1 VLVGR
6 GSRSNKKNMLIIIDT
21 NAWIAGVRQ
30 KVDIF
35 RELNRLFG
43 EYELLVSSFICEE
56 LIKVAKKTKKG
67 KDKQAAKIALDL
79 IKIRKLKITET
90 NSNQDI
96 DSNIID
102 LIKNLRHQNKEIVL
116 VTNDK
121 DLQARA
127 KYIGAKIIAWKRG
140 KILDTI

>member
-1 VLVGR
+1 MLVGR

-102 LIKNLRHQNKEIVL
+102 LIKNLRRQNKEIVL

>member
-1 VLVGR
+1 MLVGR

>member
-102 LIKNLRHQNKEIVL
+102 LIKNLRRQNKEIVL

>member
-1 VLVGR
+1 
-6 GSRSNKKNMLIIIDT
+6 MLIIIDT

-102 LIKNLRHQNKEIVL
+102 LIKNLRRQNKEIVL

>member
-1 VLVGR
+1 
-6 GSRSNKKNMLIIIDT
+6 MLIIIDT